1 MEREKMLEEIAE
13 HEKNLLVALNTVDKI
28 QENTLPAFKKTRK
41 MTYSVLSDKTI
52 NSWLK
57 DLRAAISANRNP
69 LLEKYALIEN
79 KIPAINSNV
88 LIKKIVEQEVTWM
101 NELGK
106 KFPKVIK
113 REQASVELFEKY
125 ALCELQT
132 WSDESIELYW
142 QDIKL
147 AIENKINFAR
157 NRYDWLYKDLGRG
170 SLEEF
175 EASVN

>member
-13 HEKNLLVALNTVDKI
+13 YEKDLLVALNTVDKI
-28 QENTLPAFKKTRK
+28 RENTLPAFKKTRK
-41 MTYSVLSDKTI
+41 MTYSVLSDKTVS
-52 NSWLK
+52 SWLN
-57 DLRAAISANRNP
+57 DLRAAITDKRNP

-79 KIPAINSNV
+79 KIPTIKSNI
-88 LIKKIVEQEVTWM
+88 LIKKIVDQEVAWM
-101 NELGK
+101 NELGI

-132 WSDESIELYW
+132 WSDQSIALYW
-142 QDIKL
+142 QDIEEAVQK
-147 AIENKINFAR
+147 KRNFAQD
-157 NRYDWLYKDLGRG
+157 RYDWLYKDLGRG

-175 EASVN
+175 EDSLK